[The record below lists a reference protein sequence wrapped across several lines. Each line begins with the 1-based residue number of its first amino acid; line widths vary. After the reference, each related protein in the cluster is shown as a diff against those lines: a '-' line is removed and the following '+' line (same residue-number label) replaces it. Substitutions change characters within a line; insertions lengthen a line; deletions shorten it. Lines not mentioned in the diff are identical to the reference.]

1 MTERSLPS
9 GGEQSPP
16 RTEGIHTRAPA
27 TYRSAVQL
35 DLKQADRSV
44 RSPGR
49 DAWRQFRRHRLAMA
63 GLVVLCLIL
72 GGTILGPLVYT
83 MPYDE
88 VNFAIA
94 AQGPSWEHPFGTN
107 DLGQDML
114 ARVLW
119 GGRISVA
126 VGLLAMFLA
135 VTVGVVIGAVAGYVG
150 GGGDNLLMGL
160 TDIFLALPQL
170 PLLLLIIYLFR
181 EPVTTA
187 LGTEAGVFL
196 LIVAIIGGLTWM
208 PVARLVR
215 GNVLVLR
222 EVEFVAAARALGV
235 PRHRIVVHHILP
247 NTLGPIVVAATLA
260 VGTAIITE
268 SSLSFLGLGFPP
280 DTPTWGRMLFDA
292 QNYVEFTPT
301 MAIFPG
307 LFIFLTVLSI
317 NYIGDGLRDALDPQ
331 LRGRQRG

>member
-1 MTERSLPS
+1 MAENSLLHLERKETA
-9 GGEQSPP
+9 G
-16 RTEGIHTRAPA
+16 
-27 TYRSAVQL
+27 V
-35 DLKQADRSV
+35 V

-49 DAWRQFRRHRLAMA
+49 DAWCQFRRHRLAMA
-63 GLVVLCLIL
+63 GLFVLALIV
-72 GGTILGPLVYT
+72 GGSVFGPLVYT
-83 MPYDE
+83 VPYD
-88 VNFAIA
+88 VVDFSIA
-94 AQGPSWEHPFGTN
+94 AQPPSWEHPFGTN

-126 VGLLAMFLA
+126 VGLFAMLLAIA
-135 VTVGVVIGAVAGYVG
+135 VGVVVGALAGYAG
-150 GGGDNLLMGL
+150 GTVDNALMGL
-160 TDIFLALPQL
+160 TDVFLALPQL

-181 EPVTTA
+181 ETVTSR
-187 LGTEAGVFL
+187 LGAEAGVFL

-208 PVARLVR
+208 SVARLVR

-222 EVEFVAAARALGV
+222 EVEFVAAARASGV
-235 PRHRIVVHHILP
+235 PGRRIILRHILP

-260 VGTAIITE
+260 VGAAIITE

-292 QNYVEFTPT
+292 QNYIEFTPS
-301 MAIFPG
+301 MAVFPG

-317 NYIGDGLRDALDPQ
+317 NYVGDGLRDALDPR
-331 LRGRQRG
+331 LRGRRGR